1 MYLSMYE
8 CSINNS
14 YKLVFDMMTK
24 ANHIVIS
31 RLQQLEEEKEQ
42 NKLIDTAHESNIIRY
57 IQQLDLD
64 IRQVRISIYI
74 TVIYIY

>member
-1 MYLSMYE
+1 
-8 CSINNS
+8 
-14 YKLVFDMMTK
+14 MTK
-24 ANHIVIS
+24 ANHIVIY

-57 IQQLDLD
+57 IQRLDLD

-74 TVIYIY
+74 YVTVV

>member
-1 MYLSMYE
+1 
-8 CSINNS
+8 
-14 YKLVFDMMTK
+14 MMTK
-24 ANHIVIS
+24 ANHIVIY

-57 IQQLDLD
+57 IQRLDLD

-74 TVIYIY
+74 YVTVV